1 MLKNLFLS
9 LFDLLTTAFMKTT
22 FVAKTLLS
30 FFLLLSFWV
39 SAQKSDRELILID
52 KDWRFSFGH
61 LYDTEKD
68 FGHATGYFSYLT
80 KTGFGD
86 GPAAKDFDDRAWRK
100 LDLPH
105 DWAVEQPFSESASFS
120 HGFKAAG
127 KNYPEKSIGWYRK
140 KINIPESDLD
150 KIISIKFD
158 GVFRNSKVFF
168 NGFYLGTEQSG
179 YNGFEYDVTAYV
191 NYGGENTIV
200 VRADASMEEGWF
212 YEGAGIYRHVY
223 LQKTNSVHIKANGTY
238 VTSEFKN
245 NEADVIA
252 AVSIE
257 NKGNYKGSIEIVQ
270 TIFDNEKKQIA
281 TFSES
286 LLAPEFYKTIT
297 HHSKF
302 YVENPKLWDIDSP
315 NLYRLV
321 TQIKQNEKLIDSYE
335 TTFGIRTIAFDPENG
350 FFLNGKSLKL
360 KGTNNHQD
368 HAGVGTA
375 LPDEIQ
381 YYRIKKLKEMGSNAY
396 RCSHHP
402 PTPELLKACDE
413 LGMLVID
420 ETRLMGIND
429 YHLNDLQR
437 MMERDRNHPSIFCW
451 SVGNEEWNIEGGI
464 VGERITN
471 VMQNFAKSIDPTRPV
486 TVGISSGFKSGISSV
501 VEIMGY
507 NYLGNGDI
515 DAHRNQFKNQP
526 GMGTEEGSTF
536 ATRGIYFTDDAKHYQ
551 SAYDK
556 KPRPTF
562 YSIEEGWKFY
572 AERPYL
578 AGMFIWTGF
587 DYRGEPTPYGWP
599 SVTSYFGMMDVCGFP
614 KDNVFYLKSWWGKEP
629 VLHLLPHWN
638 WSGMEGTAIDVWAYS
653 NCDEV
658 ELFLNKKSLG
668 KKKMEQNGH
677 LEWKVNYSPGTLE
690 AVGYKND
697 KKVLSEIQKTT
708 GKVEKIKLSL
718 DKENV
723 AKGNVSVVTVEV
735 TDKNGL
741 HVPTANDE
749 IEFAIKGGKILGVGN
764 GNPTSL
770 ENDQFIDNLALV
782 SITNF
787 QEQKGTTAVLPQQ
800 LSNYSESEWIT
811 AFKDRDYKKQVPS
824 YIYRG
829 EFELKSNSVKNT
841 VSFFYKKI
849 GVENV
854 VFVNG
859 TKVEPS
865 TEDAQK
871 YTFNTAI
878 LKEGK
883 NTIYIVATPLQKVK
897 DWDVMNT
904 DPGVIQVITPAEPWK
919 RKLFNGYV
927 QIIIQKEDNAKE
939 FVLSASAKGLQTGIL
954 KLK

>member
-1 MLKNLFLS
+1 
-9 LFDLLTTAFMKTT
+9 MKTT
-22 FVAKTLLS
+22 LTQKTILCFLFFCSFHLLAQNK
-30 FFLLLSFWV
+30 
-39 SAQKSDRELILID
+39 SARELILID
-52 KDWRFSFGH
+52 KDWKFSFGH
-61 LYDTEKD
+61 LYDTKKD
-68 FGHATGYFSYLT
+68 FGHAEGYFSYLT

-140 KINIPESDLD
+140 KITIPNEDLGS
-150 KIISIKFD
+150 IISLKFD
-158 GVFRNSKVFF
+158 GVFRNSKVFL
-168 NGFYLGTEQSG
+168 NGFYLGTHESG

-200 VRADASMEEGWF
+200 VRVDASMEEGWF

-223 LQKTNSVHIKANGTY
+223 LQKTNPIHVAQNGTY
-238 VTSEFKN
+238 ITSEIN
-245 NEADVIA
+245 NDNALITAEVKL
-252 AVSIE
+252 E
-257 NKGNYKGSIEIVQ
+257 NKGRFKGNIEIKQ
-270 TIFDNEKKQIA
+270 TILDASGKEVTAN
-281 TFSES
+281 SENVS
-286 LLAPEFYKTIT
+286 APEFYKTNSYS
-297 HHSKF
+297 SKLN
-302 YVENPKLWDIDSP
+302 VKNPLLWDINSP
-315 NLYRLV
+315 NLYQLV
-321 TQIKQNEKLIDSYE
+321 TEIKREGKVIDEYKTS
-335 TTFGIRTIAFDPENG
+335 FGIRTIKFDPENG
-350 FFLNGKSLKL
+350 FFLNGKPVKL

-368 HAGVGTA
+368 HAGIGTA
-375 LPDEIQ
+375 LPDELQ

-402 PTPELLKACDE
+402 PTPELLEACDK

-429 YHLNDLQR
+429 YHLNDLQQ

-451 SVGNEEWNIEGGI
+451 SVGNEEWQIEGGI
-464 VGERITN
+464 TGERITN

-638 WSGMEGTAIDVWAYS
+638 WSGKEGQDIDVWAYS

-677 LEWKVNYSPGTLE
+677 LEWKVKYEAGTLE
-690 AVGYKND
+690 AIGYKNG
-697 KKVLSEIQKTT
+697 KKVLTDIQKTT
-708 GKVEKIKLSL
+708 GKAENIKLSL
-718 DKENV
+718 DKENEL
-723 AKGNVSVVTVEV
+723 KGNVSVLTVEV
-735 TDKNGL
+735 TDKNNL

-749 IEFAIKGGKILGVGN
+749 ITFSIKGGKILGVGN
-764 GNPTSL
+764 GDPTSL
-770 ENDQFIDNLALV
+770 ESDQFIDDIELV
-782 SITNF
+782 AITNF
-787 QEQKGTTAVLPQQ
+787 KEQKGTTSSLPQQ
-800 LSNYSESEWIT
+800 LPSYSENEWT
-811 AFKDRDYKKQVPS
+811 EAFKDRDYKKQAPS
-824 YIYRG
+824 YVYKG
-829 EFELKSNSVKNT
+829 EFDLKNNDAT
-841 VSFFYKKI
+841 NIVSFFYKKI
-849 GVENV
+849 GAETV

-859 TKVEPS
+859 NKVEPS
-865 TEDAQK
+865 KEDAQK
-871 YTFNTAI
+871 YILNASI
-878 LKEGK
+878 LKQGK
-883 NTIYIVATPLQKVK
+883 NTIHIAATPLQKVK

-904 DPGVIQVITPAEPWK
+904 DPGIIQVITPAESWK
-919 RKLFNGYV
+919 RKLFNGYA
-927 QIIIQKEDNAKE
+927 QIIIQKEENAKE
-939 FVLSASAKGLQTGIL
+939 VVLSASAKGLKSSSIVV
-954 KLK
+954 K

>member
-1 MLKNLFLS
+1 MKIVSFKRIFLFGIFLIS
-9 LFDLLTTAFMKTT
+9 CLAF
-22 FVAKTLLS
+22 
-30 FFLLLSFWV
+30 
-39 SAQKSDRELILID
+39 AQNKSERELILID

-105 DWAVEQPFSESASFS
+105 DWAVEQDFSESGSFS
-120 HGFKAAG
+120 HGFKTSG
-127 KNYPEKSIGWYRK
+127 KGFPEKSIGWYRK
-140 KINIPESDLD
+140 KITIPESDKG

-168 NGFYLGTEQSG
+168 NGYYLGTEESG
-179 YNGFEYDVTAYV
+179 YNGFEYDVSAYV
-191 NYGGENTIV
+191 NYGGENTIA

-223 LQKTNSVHIKANGTY
+223 LQKTNPIHVVANGTY
-238 VTSEFKN
+238 VTTEIKN
-245 NEADVIA
+245 NEA
-252 AVSIE
+252 AVRAEVSME
-257 NKGNYKGSIEIVQ
+257 NKGKYKGSVEIIQ
-270 TIFDNEKKQIA
+270 TIFDGSKKQIA
-281 TFSES
+281 SVSENVN
-286 LLAPEFYKTIT
+286 APEFYKTT
-297 HHSKF
+297 HYASKLN
-302 YVENPKLWDIDSP
+302 VKSPLLWDIVNP

-321 TQIKQNEKLIDSYE
+321 TQIKQNGKIIDSYE
-335 TTFGIRTIAFDPENG
+335 TPFGIRTIKFDPENG
-350 FFLNGKSLKL
+350 FFLNGKALKL

-368 HAGVGTA
+368 HAGIGTA
-375 LPDEIQ
+375 LPDELQ
-381 YYRIKKLKEMGSNAY
+381 YFRIKKLKEMGSNAY

-420 ETRLMGIND
+420 ETRLMGINE
-429 YHLNDLQR
+429 YHLNDLKR
-437 MMERDRNHPSIFCW
+437 MMERDRNHPSVFCW
-451 SVGNEEWNIEGGI
+451 SVGNEEWNIEGNI

-471 VMQNFAKSIDPTRPV
+471 VMQDFAKSIDSTRSV

-515 DAHRNQFKNQP
+515 DAHRNQFKSQP

-551 SAYDK
+551 SAYDR

-614 KDNVFYLKSWWGKEP
+614 KDNVFYLKSWWTAQP
-629 VLHLLPHWN
+629 VLHILPHWN
-638 WSGMEGTAIDVWAYS
+638 WSGMEGKEIDVWVYS

-668 KKKMEQNGH
+668 KKKMLQNSH
-677 LEWKVNYSPGTLE
+677 LEWKVNYTPGTLE
-690 AVGYKND
+690 AIGYKNG
-697 KKVLSEIQKTT
+697 KKILGEIQKTT
-708 GKVEKIKLSL
+708 GKSENIKLSV

-723 AKGNVSVVTVEV
+723 QNSKISVVTVEV
-735 TDKNGL
+735 TDTNGL

-749 IEFAIKGGKILGVGN
+749 ITFSIQGGKILGAGN
-764 GNPTSL
+764 GDPASL
-770 ENDQFIDNLALV
+770 EKDQFIDAVSLV
-782 SITNF
+782 PITNF
-787 QEQKGTTAVLPQQ
+787 QEQKRTTANLPDELQD
-800 LSNYSESEWIT
+800 YPESDWKL
-811 AFKDRDYKKQVPS
+811 AFKDRDYKNQSPS
-824 YIYRG
+824 YIYKG
-829 EFELKSNSVKNT
+829 EFDLKNNSASNK

-849 GVENV
+849 GVQTVIFINGNK
-854 VFVNG
+854 VN
-859 TKVEPS
+859 PS
-865 TEDAQK
+865 GEDLQK
-871 YTFNTAI
+871 YVLDAAI
-878 LKEGK
+878 LKDGK
-883 NTIYIVATPLQKVK
+883 NTIHIAVTPLQKVK
-897 DWDVMNT
+897 DWDVLNT
-904 DPGVIQVITPAEPWK
+904 DPGIIQIITPSEPWK
-919 RKLFNGYV
+919 RKLFNGYA
-927 QIIIQKEDNAKE
+927 QIIIQKEENAAE
-939 FVLSASAKGLQTGIL
+939 VVLSASAKGLKAGTL
-954 KLK
+954 KK

>member
-1 MLKNLFLS
+1 M
-9 LFDLLTTAFMKTT
+9 
-22 FVAKTLLS
+22 S
-30 FFLLLSFWV
+30 FFLLFLFQAF
-39 SAQKSDRELILID
+39 AQNKSVRELTLID

-61 LYDTEKD
+61 LYDTKKD
-68 FGHATGYFSYLT
+68 FGHAEGYFSYLT

-140 KINIPESDLD
+140 KITIPNEDLG
-150 KIISIKFD
+150 KIISLKFD

-168 NGFYLGTEQSG
+168 NGFYLGTEESG
-179 YNGFEYDVTAYV
+179 YNGFEYDVSAYV

-200 VRADASMEEGWF
+200 VRVDASMEEGWF

-223 LQKTNSVHIKANGTY
+223 LQKTNPIHVVQNGTY
-238 VTSEFKN
+238 VTSELVDNDAVVTVDIKIKN
-245 NEADVIA
+245 QG
-252 AVSIE
+252 
-257 NKGNYKGSIEIVQ
+257 KFKGSIEIIQ
-270 TIFDNEKKQIA
+270 TIFDAKNKQVA
-281 TFSES
+281 VSSENI
-286 LLAPEFYKTIT
+286 LAPEFYQTIDYS
-297 HHSKF
+297 SKLR
-302 YVENPKLWDIDSP
+302 VEKPFLWDIDSP
-315 NLYRLV
+315 NLYQLI
-321 TQIKQNEKLIDSYE
+321 TKIKKDGKEIDSYK
-335 TTFGIRTIAFDPENG
+335 TSFGIRTIEFNPENG
-350 FFLNGKSLKL
+350 FFLNGKHVKL

-368 HAGVGTA
+368 HAGIGTA

-381 YYRIKKLKEMGSNAY
+381 YYRIQKLKEMGSNAY

-402 PTPELLKACDE
+402 PTPELLDACDK

-437 MMERDRNHPSIFCW
+437 MIERDRNHPSIFCW
-451 SVGNEEWNIEGGI
+451 SVGNEEWQIEGGI
-464 VGERITN
+464 TGERITN
-471 VMQNFAKSIDPTRPV
+471 IMQDFSKSIDPTRPV
-486 TVGISSGFKSGISSV
+486 TVGISSGFKSGISNV

-515 DAHRNQFKNQP
+515 DAHRNQFKQQP

-536 ATRGIYFTDDAKHYQ
+536 ATRGIYFTDDTKHYQ

-587 DYRGEPTPYGWP
+587 DYRGEPTPYGWL

-638 WSGMEGTAIDVWAYS
+638 WSGMEGKEIDVWAYS

-677 LEWKVNYSPGTLE
+677 LEWKVNYAPGTLE
-690 AVGYKND
+690 AVGYKNG
-697 KKVLSEIQKTT
+697 KKVLSDIQKTT
-708 GKVEKIKLSL
+708 GKVENIKLSL

-723 AKGNVSVVTVEV
+723 LKGNVSVVTVET
-735 TDKNGL
+735 TDKNSL

-749 IEFAIKGGKILGVGN
+749 ITFSIKGGKILGVGN
-764 GNPTSL
+764 GDPTSL
-770 ENDQFIDNLALV
+770 ESDQFIDDIVLV
-782 SITNF
+782 AISNF
-787 QEQKGTTAVLPQQ
+787 KEQKGSSTILPQN
-800 LSNYSESEWIT
+800 LPNYNENEWT
-811 AFKDRDYKKQVPS
+811 EAFKNRDYKKQAPS
-824 YIYRG
+824 YIYKG
-829 EFELKSNSVKNT
+829 EFELKNNSVSNV

-849 GVENV
+849 GVETV
-854 VFVNG
+854 VFINGNKVN
-859 TKVEPS
+859 PS
-865 TEDAQK
+865 AEDPQK
-871 YTFNTAI
+871 YVLNASI
-878 LKEGK
+878 LKQGK
-883 NTIYIVATPLQKVK
+883 NTIHIAATPLQKVK

-904 DPGVIQVITPAEPWK
+904 DPGIIQVITPAEPWK
-919 RKLFNGYV
+919 RKLFNGYA
-927 QIIIQKEDNAKE
+927 QIIIRKDENAKE
-939 FVLSASAKGLQTGIL
+939 VVLSASAKRLRAGTLVV
-954 KLK
+954 K

>member
-1 MLKNLFLS
+1 
-9 LFDLLTTAFMKTT
+9 MKTT

>member
-1 MLKNLFLS
+1 
-9 LFDLLTTAFMKTT
+9 MKTT
-22 FVAKTLLS
+22 FIQKTILS
-30 FFLLLSFWV
+30 FFLLFLV
-39 SAQKSDRELILID
+39 QVAAQNKSPRELILID

-61 LYDTEKD
+61 LYDTKKD
-68 FGHATGYFSYLT
+68 FGHAEGYFSYLT

-86 GPAAKDFDDRAWRK
+86 GPAASGFDDRAWRK

-120 HGFKAAG
+120 HGFKEAG
-127 KNYPEKSIGWYRK
+127 KNFPEKSIGWYRK
-140 KINIPESDLD
+140 KITIPNSDLGRV
-150 KIISIKFD
+150 ISLKFD

-179 YNGFEYDVTAYV
+179 YNGFEYDVSAYV
-191 NYGGENTIV
+191 NYGGENTIS
-200 VRADASMEEGWF
+200 VRVDASMEEGWF

-223 LQKTNSVHIKANGTY
+223 LQKTNPIHVVQNGTY
-238 VTSEFKN
+238 VTSELVGNNAAVTADVKIKN
-245 NEADVIA
+245 NG
-252 AVSIE
+252 
-257 NKGNYKGSIEIVQ
+257 KFKGSIEIIQ
-270 TIFDNEKKQIA
+270 TILDNKNKQVA
-281 TFSES
+281 VSSENIV
-286 LLAPEFYKTIT
+286 APEFYQTINYS
-297 HHSKF
+297 SKLH
-302 YVENPKLWDIDSP
+302 VENPLLWDLDSP
-315 NLYRLV
+315 NLYQLI
-321 TQIKQNEKLIDSYE
+321 TEIKSEGKVIDSYK
-335 TTFGIRTIAFDPENG
+335 TSFGIKTIEFNPELG
-350 FFLNGKSLKL
+350 FFLNGKPIKL

-368 HAGVGTA
+368 HAGIGTA

-381 YYRIKKLKEMGSNAY
+381 YYRIQKLKEMGSNAY

-402 PTPELLKACDE
+402 PTPELLDACDK

-420 ETRLMGIND
+420 ETRLMGINE

-451 SVGNEEWNIEGGI
+451 SVGNEEWQIEGGI
-464 VGERITN
+464 IGERITN
-471 VMQNFAKSIDPTRPV
+471 IMQDFSKSIDPTRPV

-515 DAHRNQFKNQP
+515 DAHRNQFKQQP

-536 ATRGIYFTDDAKHYQ
+536 AMRGIYFTDDAKHYQ

-572 AERPYL
+572 SERPYL

-629 VLHLLPHWN
+629 VLHVLPHWN
-638 WSGMEGTAIDVWAYS
+638 WSGREGKEIDVWTYS

-668 KKKMEQNGH
+668 KKKMAQNGH
-677 LEWKVNYSPGTLE
+677 LEWKVNYVPGTLE
-690 AVGYKND
+690 AVGYKNG
-697 KKVLSEIQKTT
+697 KKILSDIQKTT
-708 GKVEKIKLSL
+708 GKAENIKLSL

-723 AKGNVSVVTVEV
+723 LKGNISVVTIEA
-735 TDKNGL
+735 TDKNNL
-741 HVPTANDE
+741 HVPIANDE
-749 IEFAIKGGKILGVGN
+749 ITFSIKGGKILGVGN
-764 GNPTSL
+764 GDPTSL
-770 ENDQFIDNLALV
+770 ESDKFIDDIALV
-782 SITNF
+782 AISNF
-787 QEQKGTTAVLPQQ
+787 KEQKNNSTTLPQQ
-800 LSNYSESEWIT
+800 LLNYSDNEWID
-811 AFKDRDYKKQVPS
+811 AFKDRDYKKQASS
-824 YIYRG
+824 YIYKG
-829 EFELKSNSVKNT
+829 EFDLKNNSASNV

-849 GVENV
+849 GVQTV
-854 VFVNG
+854 VFING
-859 TKVEPS
+859 NKVEPS
-865 TEDAQK
+865 ADDPQK
-871 YTFNTAI
+871 YILSSSI

-883 NTIYIVATPLQKVK
+883 NTIHIAATPLQKIK

-904 DPGVIQVITPAEPWK
+904 DPGIIQVITPAEPWK
-919 RKLFNGYV
+919 RKLFNGYA
-927 QIIIQKEDNAKE
+927 QIIIQKDENAKE
-939 FVLSASAKGLQTGIL
+939 VILSASAKGLRGGSL
-954 KLK
+954 KE

>member
-1 MLKNLFLS
+1 MRTIFPKKMLICFIFLI
-9 LFDLLTTAFMKTT
+9 
-22 FVAKTLLS
+22 S
-30 FFLLLSFWV
+30 FCA
-39 SAQKSDRELILID
+39 SAQNKSERELSLID

-61 LYDTEKD
+61 LYDTKKD
-68 FGHATGYFSYLT
+68 FGHAEGYFSYLT

-86 GPAAKDFDDRAWRK
+86 GPAASGFDDRAWRQ

-105 DWAVEQPFSESASFS
+105 DWAVEQAFSEKASYS
-120 HGFKAAG
+120 HGFKTAG
-127 KNYPEKSIGWYRK
+127 KSFPEKSIGWYRK
-140 KINIPESDLD
+140 KITIPQSDQG
-150 KIISIKFD
+150 KIISLKFD

-168 NGFYLGTEQSG
+168 NGYFLGTEESG

-200 VRADASMEEGWF
+200 VRVDASMEEGWF

-223 LQKTNSVHIKANGTY
+223 LQKTNPIHIAENGTY
-238 VTSEFKN
+238 ITSEIKEN
-245 NEADVIA
+245 SAEVTANVT
-252 AVSIE
+252 IE
-257 NKGNYKGSIEIVQ
+257 NKGNYKGQIEVNQSILNASGKEVA
-270 TIFDNEKKQIA
+270 TISENIA
-281 TFSES
+281 
-286 LLAPEFYKTIT
+286 APDFYKTSNHT
-297 HHSKF
+297 SKLE
-302 YVENPKLWDIDSP
+302 VKNPLLWDLDSP

-321 TQIKQNEKLIDSYE
+321 TQIKQEGKVIDRYE
-335 TTFGIRTIAFDPENG
+335 TSFGIRTIKFDAEKG
-350 FFLNGKSLKL
+350 FFLNGKSVKL

-368 HAGVGTA
+368 HAGIGTA
-375 LPDEIQ
+375 LPDELQ
-381 YYRIKKLKEMGSNAY
+381 YFRIKKLKEMGSNAY

-402 PTPELLKACDE
+402 PTPELLEACDK

-429 YHLNDLQR
+429 YHLNDLKR
-437 MMERDRNHPSIFCW
+437 MIERDRNHPSIFCW

-471 VMQNFAKSIDPTRPV
+471 VMQGFAKSIDSTRPV

-515 DAHRNQFKNQP
+515 DAHRNEFKNQP

-536 ATRGIYFTDDAKHYQ
+536 ATRGIYFTDDAQHYQ

-572 AERPYL
+572 ATRPYL

-614 KDNVFYLKSWWGKEP
+614 KDNVFYLKSWWGNEP

-638 WSGMEGTAIDVWAYS
+638 WSGMEGKEIDVWAYS

-677 LEWKVNYSPGTLE
+677 LEWKVKYESGTLE
-690 AVGYKND
+690 AIGYKNG
-697 KKVLSEIQKTT
+697 KKVLSDIQKTT
-708 GKVEKIKLSL
+708 GSPENIKLTL
-718 DKENV
+718 DKENLPNANV
-723 AKGNVSVVTVEV
+723 AVVTVEV
-735 TDKNGL
+735 TDKKGL
-741 HVPTANDE
+741 QVPTANDE
-749 IEFAIKGGKILGVGN
+749 ITFSIKGGKILGVGN

-770 ENDQFIDNLALV
+770 ESDKFIDNIALV
-782 SITNF
+782 AISNF
-787 QEQKGTTAVLPQQ
+787 KEQQ
-800 LSNYSESEWIT
+800 LSSADLPQELPSYSEDNWKE
-811 AFKDRDYKKQVPS
+811 AFKDRDYKNQAKAYV
-824 YIYRG
+824 YKG
-829 EFELKSNSVKNT
+829 EFDLENNSATNT

-849 GVENV
+849 GVNAV

-859 TKVEPS
+859 NKVDPS
-865 TEDAQK
+865 SEDAQK
-871 YTFNTAI
+871 YILNPNI
-878 LKEGK
+878 LKQGK
-883 NTIYIVATPLQKVK
+883 NIIYIVATPLQKIK

-904 DPGVIQVITPAEPWK
+904 DPGIIQVVTPAESWK
-919 RKLFNGYV
+919 RKLFNGYA
-927 QIIIQKEDNAKE
+927 QIIIQKDESRNE
-939 FVLSASAKGLQTGIL
+939 VILSASAKGLKAGSL
-954 KLK
+954 KN